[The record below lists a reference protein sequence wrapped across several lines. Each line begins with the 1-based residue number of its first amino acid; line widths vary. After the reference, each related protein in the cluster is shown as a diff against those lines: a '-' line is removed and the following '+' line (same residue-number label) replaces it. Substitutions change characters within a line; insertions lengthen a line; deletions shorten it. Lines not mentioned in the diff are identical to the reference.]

1 MRFSVLDP
9 RYSLRAR
16 IALIV
21 ASLTLVLALVLT
33 AITGRISGA
42 QLERSIGSNLA
53 QLSGAVAGQI
63 DRTLFERWREIR
75 NIAAQSV
82 LFAAQDT
89 TSARALLDRLK
100 ETYRYYAWIGWT
112 DPSGAILVGAGGLLE
127 GQNVADR
134 AWFKQARSATTP
146 YVGEM
151 HDTPLLASLVPN
163 SDGEPSRAID
173 IAMPIR
179 NTNGT
184 LLGVLIAELDWRFLR
199 EQSGAIEQQVDK
211 PQPGTPRFSPDRL
224 EVFVLAP
231 DGTVLL
237 GPPPF
242 IAPTMSNLPKLNLQS
257 VQAARNGATG
267 YMTETWTDTQS
278 AYLTGYATSSGY
290 RGFTGLGWIVLIRQ
304 RADVALASI
313 GQLQV
318 LIFGI
323 GVLFAIAFSIMGWL
337 LAVRMTRPLARV
349 VQRARE
355 IRTGDDSGSVVALR
369 GDEVSVLSNALD
381 RLLVS
386 LDQRNMQLTSLNA
399 NLEKMVEQ
407 RTAQLEASQRF
418 NEKMMSTAP
427 DVVYIYDVAAGRNIY
442 LNQAANTLFGY
453 SAEELLTFDAARL
466 AALIHP
472 DDYSRVQAL
481 RDQIKNAPDA
491 ALTEHTYRFRHCA
504 GYWIWVECRETA
516 FARDEHGA
524 VSQIFGVAQD
534 ITLRKQAEAKLQEA
548 AAAQERQRLAR
559 ELHDSVSQTLFSATM
574 VAQTLPLLWDKGET
588 LVKENLGELARLTRG
603 ALAEMRT
610 LLNELRP
617 QAIETA
623 DLAELLTQLL
633 DAARGRTKA
642 QCTLSLNGHGAL
654 PTEVQVVVYRV
665 AQEALNNTTKHARA
679 RHVEITVLYTADSL
693 TMSIRDDGRGFQ
705 QEQSSSAHFGL
716 GIMRERAEE
725 VGAQL
730 RIESQPGRGTQVIFD
745 WRVPLLEGVPA

>member
-1 MRFSVLDP
+1 MRFSILDP

-21 ASLTLVLALVLT
+21 ACLTLMLALVLT
-33 AITGRISGA
+33 AITGQISGA
-42 QLERSIGSNLA
+42 QLERSIGGNLA
-53 QLSGAVAGQI
+53 QLSGTVASQI

-75 NIAAQSV
+75 NIASQSV

-100 ETYRYYAWIGWT
+100 ETYRYYAWIGWA

-134 AWFKQARSATTP
+134 AWFKQARTANTP

-151 HDTPLLASLVPN
+151 HDTPLLASLAPN
-163 SDGEPSRAID
+163 ADGDPSRSID

-179 NTNGT
+179 NTDGS

-199 EQSGAIEQQVDK
+199 EQSGSIEQQVGK
-211 PQPGTPRFSPDRL
+211 PNAPRFSPDRL
-224 EVFVLAP
+224 EVFILAP

-257 VQAARNGATG
+257 VQAAQNGASG

-278 AYLTGYATSSGY
+278 AWLTGYATSSGY
-290 RGFTGLGWIVLIRQ
+290 RGFTGMGWIVLIRQ

-313 GQLQV
+313 AQLQV

-323 GVLFAIAFSIMGWL
+323 GVLFAIVFSIMGWL
-337 LAVRMTRPLARV
+337 LAVRMTRPLAQV

-355 IRTGDDSGSVVALR
+355 IRTGDDTGSVSVLR
-369 GDEVSVLSNALD
+369 GDEVSVLSSALD

-442 LNQAANTLFGY
+442 LNQAANTLLGY

-481 RDQIKNAPDA
+481 RDQIRNAPDA
-491 ALTEHTYRFRHCA
+491 ALTEHAYRFRHCA

-516 FARDEHGA
+516 FARDEYGA

-574 VAQTLPLLWDKGET
+574 VAQTLPLLWDKGEVV
-588 LVKENLGELARLTRG
+588 VKENLGELARLTRG

-623 DLAELLTQLL
+623 NLAELLTQLL

-642 QCTLSLNGHGAL
+642 ECTLTLEGRDAL
-654 PTEVQVVVYRV
+654 PTAVQVAVYRV

-679 RHVEITVLYTADSL
+679 RHVEVSVTHTADSL

-705 QEQSSSAHFGL
+705 QEQSSSVHFGL

-725 VGAQL
+725 VGAQV
-730 RIESQPGRGTQVIFD
+730 RIESQPGRGTQIVFD
-745 WRVPLLEGVPA
+745 WREGVPMLEGVPA